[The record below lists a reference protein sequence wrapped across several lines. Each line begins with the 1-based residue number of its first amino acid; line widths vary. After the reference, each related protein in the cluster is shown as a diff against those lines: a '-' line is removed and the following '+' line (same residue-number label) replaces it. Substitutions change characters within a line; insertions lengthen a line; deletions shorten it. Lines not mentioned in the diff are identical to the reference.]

1 MDVEH
6 LDWDGTPRITS
17 FERGMARL
25 VAHEIDHLEG
35 MLYDARMAPGVPLVP
50 IAEYRETGRPWN
62 Y

>member
-1 MDVEH
+1 MEH

-17 FERGMARL
+17 FEYGMARL

-35 MLYDARMAPGVPLVP
+35 TLYDARMAPGVPLVP
-50 IAEYRETGRPWN
+50 IAEYRETGRPWS